1 MSLISVK
8 INLSEK
14 LKDFELLISAEND
27 FCQPSESPISAKK
40 KNLSIK
46 HFESL
51 ISAENDFCQ

>member
-40 KNLSIK
+40 NLSIK

-51 ISAENDFCQ
+51 ILAENDFCQ